1 MIGRIRL
8 LVLSCCMLIG
18 CGTVPSAQAP
28 EASAPAAGTQGG
40 QVLVLDASSGAAD
53 AGNQL
58 TIATDPG
65 EIPYLRVAG
74 EDTSQLPLKHTDV
87 RAKLT
92 GFVAE
97 VEVRQTY
104 GNPHQEPIEAVY
116 VFPLPENSAV
126 HQMRMVI
133 GDRVIESVIQE
144 RQEARRTYEQAKS
157 EGHTAALLEQ
167 ERPNIFTQSV
177 ANIAPGEDID
187 VVVRYVQDLTYD
199 AGRYEFVFPM
209 VVGPRFMPGQE
220 LAARPSG
227 TGIHQ
232 DTTAVPDASRIS
244 PPYVG
249 RGERSGHDISLEVL
263 ADTSLATSRFE
274 VPTHDVLA
282 GEVEPGVLRIRVAP
296 KDSLPNRDF
305 VLRYASAR
313 REPSATL
320 YLDDSRPGNGFFSL
334 VLEPPQVD
342 IERAVG
348 RREMIFVVDVSGSMS
363 GVPLGMCREAMREAI
378 RGLRPVDT
386 FNIYTFSGA
395 TQAAF
400 NRPRPANDANVREA
414 LEVID
419 GLSAGGGTMMA
430 DAVRAALSP
439 AVGRGRHRYVFFMTD
454 GYVGNED
461 EIIAASKSFVEEQEK
476 AGAKAKV
483 FGFGVGSSVN
493 RYLIGGISN
502 AGKGLAVYA
511 TTREDPARAVNQF
524 YHYIDRPMLED
535 LQVDW
540 GDFSAT
546 ELMPRV
552 MPDLF
557 ASHAVILHGRTS
569 GTSGTPHVTVSGR
582 LGAERARLSVE
593 VRRVPASLA
602 GEGVMGTLWARSKI
616 GDLEQDLWQ
625 GTDPGAARQI
635 TELGLRH
642 HLVTRFTSL
651 VAVDRTRRVG
661 DGRPKTIVQPL
672 EEPEGVDVDMA
683 GGRPGP
689 TTTPPHV
696 NLSETAVVP
705 SRAVQPAAPMAQ
717 APAQADKAK
726 RASGRGQ
733 GPSYTAAP
741 KSAPPPPPPAPARSA
756 RDEDREAAAEA
767 KPSEGY
773 GYTFDDNPTQG
784 GVASQKES
792 APADAESAES
802 SNAPPAEP
810 PSYAPPSEAEPSAP
824 SAQPSPGAD
833 AAQMEQVEPKRGC
846 GCRAAGSDR
855 SSQTGVLFGWL
866 ALCASVLLWR
876 QRARSRQR
884 A

>member
-8 LVLSCCMLIG
+8 LVLSCCVLFG
-18 CGTVPSAQAP
+18 CGSVPTAQGR
-28 EASAPAAGTQGG
+28 ETSAPLAGTQSGR
-40 QVLVLDASSGAAD
+40 VLVLDASSGAAD
-53 AGNQL
+53 SGNPL

-65 EIPYLRVAG
+65 EIPYLRVGG
-74 EDTSQLPLKHTDV
+74 EHGSRLPLQHTDV
-87 RAKLT
+87 RARLT

-104 GNPHQEPIEAVY
+104 SNPHQAPIEAVY

-144 RQEARRTYEQAKS
+144 RQQARRTYEQAKS

-167 ERPNIFTQSV
+167 ERPNVFTQSV
-177 ANIAPGEDID
+177 ANIAPGENID

-209 VVGPRFMPGQE
+209 VVGPRFMPGRE
-220 LAARPSG
+220 LAAAPSG
-227 TGIHQ
+227 TGTQQ

-244 PPYVG
+244 PPFVG

-282 GEVEPGVLRIRVAP
+282 SEAGPGLLRVRVAP

-305 VLRYASAR
+305 VLRYAAAR
-313 REPSATL
+313 RQPSATL

-334 VLEPPQVD
+334 VLQPPQVD

-386 FNIYTFSGA
+386 FNIYTFAGS

-400 NRPRPANDANVREA
+400 DRPRPANDANVRQA

-430 DAVRAALSP
+430 DAVRAALDP

-461 EIIAASKSFVEEQEK
+461 EIIAASRSFVEAKEK
-476 AGAKAKV
+476 TGTRAKV

-493 RYLIGGISN
+493 RYLIDGLSS

-524 YHYIDRPMLED
+524 YHYIDQPMLED
-535 LQVDW
+535 LHVDW
-540 GDFSAT
+540 GNLSVT
-546 ELMPRV
+546 ELMPRE

-569 GTSGTPHVTVSGR
+569 GTSGTPHVTVRGR
-582 LGAERARLSVE
+582 IGGQQAALSVE
-593 VRRVPASLA
+593 VRRVPAALA

-625 GTDPGAARQI
+625 GTDPSVVRQI
-635 TELGLRH
+635 TDLGLRH

-661 DGRPKTIVQPL
+661 DGRPQSIVQPL
-672 EEPEGVDVDMA
+672 DEPEGVDVDMA
-683 GGRPGP
+683 GGRPAAKRSSV
-689 TTTPPHV
+689 TVADSATVT
-696 NLSETAVVP
+696 VP
-705 SRAVQPAAPMAQ
+705 LGAAQAAAPMAPP
-717 APAQADKAK
+717 PARAEAK
-726 RASGRGQ
+726 RRSASSGAGS
-733 GPSYTAAP
+733 GYATAKP
-741 KSAPPPPPPAPARSA
+741 KSAPPPPPPGPIHSAPARDQEPQEA
-756 RDEDREAAAEA
+756 AEAAA
-767 KPSEGY
+767 SEGY
-773 GYTFDDNPTQG
+773 GYSFDDGLPSAG
-784 GVASQKES
+784 GFQETES
-792 APADAESAES
+792 APVEADETPSP
-802 SNAPPAEP
+802 APPQHAEP
-810 PSYAPPSEAEPSAP
+810 MMSGPVSGAP
-824 SAQPSPGAD
+824 D
-833 AAQMEQVEPKRGC
+833 MEQVEPKRGC
-846 GCRAAGSDR
+846 GCRAAGSDG
-855 SSQTGVLFGWL
+855 SSRTGALLGWL
-866 ALCASVLLWR
+866 VLCAGVLLWR
-876 QRARSRQR
+876 QRARSRR
-884 A
+884 SA

>member
-8 LVLSCCMLIG
+8 LVLSCCMLLG
-18 CGTVPSAQAP
+18 CGSVPTAQGP
-28 EASAPAAGTQGG
+28 ETSSPSAGTQGG
-40 QVLVLDASSGAAD
+40 QVLVLDASSGATD
-53 AGNQL
+53 SGNKL

-65 EIPYLRVAG
+65 EIPYLRLTG
-74 EDTSQLPLKHTDV
+74 EDDSKLPLKHTDV
-87 RAKLT
+87 RARLT

-104 GNPHQEPIEAVY
+104 SNPHEQPIEAIY

-126 HQMRMVI
+126 HKMRMVI
-133 GDRVIESVIQE
+133 GDRVIESVVQE
-144 RQEARRTYEQAKS
+144 RQQARHTYERAKS

-209 VVGPRFMPGQE
+209 VVGPRFMPGQK
-220 LAARPSG
+220 LVAPPSG
-227 TGIHQ
+227 TGTHQ

-244 PPYVG
+244 PPFVG

-282 GEVEPGVLRIRVAP
+282 SEVEPGLLRIRVAP

-305 VLRYASAR
+305 VLRYAAAQR
-313 REPSATL
+313 QPSATL
-320 YLDDSRPGNGFFSL
+320 YLDDSKPGNGFFSL
-334 VLEPPQVD
+334 VLEPPRVD

-378 RGLRPVDT
+378 GGLRPVDT
-386 FNIYTFSGA
+386 FNIYTFAGA

-400 NRPRPANDANVREA
+400 DRPRPANDANVREA
-414 LEVID
+414 LQVID

-430 DAVRAALSP
+430 DAVRAALRP

-461 EIIAASKSFVEEQEK
+461 EIISASKDFVEAQEK
-476 AGAKAKV
+476 SGAKARV

-493 RYLIGGISN
+493 RYLIDGISS
-502 AGKGLAVYA
+502 AGKGLGVYA

-524 YHYIDRPMLED
+524 YHYVDQPVLED
-535 LQVDW
+535 LQIDW
-540 GDFSAT
+540 GNFSAT
-546 ELMPRV
+546 ELMPRE

-569 GTSGTPHVTVSGR
+569 GTSGNPHVTVSGR
-582 LGAERARLSVE
+582 IGGQQARLSVQ

-625 GTDPGAARQI
+625 GTDPNVARQI

-661 DGRPKTIVQPL
+661 DGRPQSIAQPL
-672 EEPEGVDVDMA
+672 DEPEGVDVDMA
-683 GGRPGP
+683 GGRRASKRPSV
-689 TTTPPHV
+689 TVADSATVT
-696 NLSETAVVP
+696 VP
-705 SRAVQPAAPMAQ
+705 SGAAQPAAPVTP
-717 APAQADKAK
+717 APRAGAK
-726 RASGRGQ
+726 RRPASSGA
-733 GPSYTAAP
+733 GPTYSPAKP

-756 RDEDREAAAEA
+756 RDEDRKEAAEA
-767 KPSEGY
+767 EPSEGY
-773 GYTFDDNPTQG
+773 GYSYDDDPMNAG
-784 GVASQKES
+784 GFRKDES
-792 APADAESAES
+792 AAVDVESPSTEA
-802 SNAPPAEP
+802 PAEA
-810 PSYAPPSEAEPSAP
+810 PSSAPPSEATPMSAP
-824 SAQPSPGAD
+824 TNNAAD
-833 AAQMEQVEPKRGC
+833 MEQVEPKRGC
-846 GCRAAGSDR
+846 GCRAAGS
-855 SSQTGVLFGWL
+855 SSQTGALFGWL

-876 QRARSRQR
+876 QRRARSRPR